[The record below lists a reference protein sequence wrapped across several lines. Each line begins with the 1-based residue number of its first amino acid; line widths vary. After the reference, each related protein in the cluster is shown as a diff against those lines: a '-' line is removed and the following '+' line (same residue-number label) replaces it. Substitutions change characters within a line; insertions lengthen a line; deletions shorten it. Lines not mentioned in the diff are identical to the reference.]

1 MEVILKQNFEGL
13 GHKDNIVK
21 VKPGYGRNY
30 LIPQGF
36 AVVANEVNKKIALE
50 NARQMAHKVA
60 KQREEAE
67 ALVVR
72 LDQLTIEVTAKA
84 GDSGKIFGSV
94 TSAQLADAL
103 KAQHIV
109 VDRKDISFSKAIK
122 ELGAH
127 KATIVLHKDVV
138 YTLTFSVVSAQ

>member
-1 MEVILKQNFEGL
+1 MEVILKQDFKSL
-13 GHKDNIVK
+13 GYKNNIVK

-60 KQREEAE
+60 KHKEEAK
-67 ALVVR
+67 AIAVR
-72 LDQLTIEVTAKA
+72 LDQLTIEIAAKA
-84 GDSGKIFGSV
+84 GDSGKIFGSI

-103 KAQHIV
+103 KAQRIV
-109 VDRKDISFSKAIK
+109 VDRKDISLSKPIK
-122 ELGAH
+122 ALGTH
-127 KATIVLHKDVV
+127 EATVTLHKDVV
-138 YTLTFSVVSAQ
+138 HTLAFKVVSA

>member
-1 MEVILKQNFEGL
+1 MEVVLKQDFKKL
-13 GHKDNIVK
+13 GSKNSIVK

-50 NARQMAHKVA
+50 NARQTAHRVA
-60 KQREEAE
+60 KQKDEAK
-67 ALVVR
+67 AIAAQ
-72 LDQLTIEVTAKA
+72 LDQLTIKMTAKA
-84 GDSGKIFGSV
+84 GDSGKIFGSI

-103 KAQHIV
+103 KAYHIV
-109 VDRKDISFSKAIK
+109 VDHKDISFGKSIK

-127 KATIVLHKDVV
+127 EATIMLHKEVV
-138 YTLTFSVVSAQ
+138 YTLAFSVVSA